1 MRRHSLILVALA
13 LGCLA
18 LMSRADVP
26 SRNSAS
32 VTAID
37 SLPYGMIDL
46 NSGWQMR
53 TGDNLEWAQPGLDLS
68 GWSPVT
74 LGTSFLIPNGSTWY
88 RLTVKLPPAEGPLA
102 LLLDAPS
109 HCVEVY
115 VDGRLAPGAT
125 IGSWLRIRR
134 PVALVIP
141 LPMRGGVV
149 TIALRVHYPESFGTA
164 YVTHLS
170 AELGGSSSAQA
181 AANSPYK
188 HVLDFVSSGFLNL
201 CILLGGIGALALFR
215 VQRGRKEYFWLSMFL
230 LLACGTTA
238 PWTAMDAGLLPLSV
252 NSLLADPL
260 AWLMYIALI
269 EFLFA
274 FLGRKVDLGWRFVQT
289 GLVAAILVA
298 ELAATGTI
306 SAPFYWSL
314 EAFASLAL
322 SLVIPAFLIVQFLR
336 GGREAGWLILPTA
349 LIAASVAQ
357 SDVSPVAQALH
368 IRLPFATFFQSF
380 GFYLGTLPI
389 SYPDLG
395 NFTFLLAIGVVMF
408 FRFTQVS
415 REQARAAA
423 ELIAARS
430 VQQILIPDAVPS
442 VPGFKI
448 ESVYKPA
455 GEVGG
460 DFFQIVSLS
469 SGGALIVIG
478 DVSGKGM
485 PAAMTVSLLVG
496 TFRTLAH
503 YTQSPGEILS
513 AMNQRM
519 IGRNSGGFTTCLV
532 LRVDTDGKLTA
543 ANAGHIA
550 PYRNGTELPTENSLP
565 LGLAA
570 QATYRESTFQLAPSD
585 QLTLVTD
592 GVVEAQSSTGELFG
606 FDRTAAIS
614 RQTANEIA
622 KTAEQFGQEDDITVL
637 TLRRLPPPQPIEAL
651 TPAPIPA

>member
-1 MRRHSLILVALA
+1 MRRHCLILVTLA
-13 LGCLA
+13 LWCLVP
-18 LMSRADVP
+18 LSRADVP

-53 TGDNLEWAQPGLDLS
+53 PGDNLEWAQPGLDLS

-74 LGTSFLIPNGSTWY
+74 LGPTFLIPNGSTWY

-109 HCVEVY
+109 YCVEAY

-134 PVALVIP
+134 PAALVVP
-141 LPMRGGVV
+141 LPKRGGVV

-170 AELGGSSSAQA
+170 AELGGLSSVQA
-181 AANSPYK
+181 AANNPDK
-188 HVLDFVSSGFLNL
+188 RVLHFVSSGFLNL

-215 VQRGRKEYFWLSMFL
+215 VQRGRKEYFWLGMFL

-274 FLGRKVDLGWRFVQT
+274 FLGRKVDVGWRFVQA
-289 GLVAAILVA
+289 GLAAAILVA
-298 ELAATGTI
+298 ELVATGVI
-306 SAPFYWSL
+306 SSPFYWSL

-336 GGREAGWLILPTA
+336 GGREAGWLILPIA

-380 GFYLGTLPI
+380 GFFLGTLPV

-395 NFTFLLAIGVVMF
+395 NFTFLLAIGLVMF

-423 ELIAARS
+423 EMIAARS

-455 GEVGG
+455 SEVGG
-460 DFFQIVSLS
+460 DFFQIISLS
-469 SGGALIVIG
+469 SGCALIVIG

-496 TFRTLAH
+496 TFRTLVH
-503 YTQSPGEILS
+503 YTQCPGEIL
-513 AMNQRM
+513 ATMNQRM
-519 IGRNSGGFTTCLV
+519 LARSNNGFTTCLV
-532 LRVDTDGKLTA
+532 LRADPDGSITA

-570 QATYRESTFQLAPSD
+570 EATYAESTFRLAPSD
-585 QLTLVTD
+585 QLTLLTD
-592 GVVEAQSSTGELFG
+592 GVVEARNPSGELFG
-606 FDRTAAIS
+606 FDRTADLS
-614 RQTANEIA
+614 TQP
-622 KTAEQFGQEDDITVL
+622 AEQIARAAQAHGQEDDITVL
-637 TLRRLPPPQPIEAL
+637 TLQFA
-651 TPAPIPA
+651 PAEMLHA